1 MGGDEALNSKLVD
14 CVCVCVCVYV
24 CVLER
29 EGKRK
34 WKMRV
39 EDPLGGLVMGDG
51 AQEK

>member
-34 WKMRV
+34 
-39 EDPLGGLVMGDG
+39 
-51 AQEK
+51 